1 MVIGVLARAL
11 LAIAAELAAL
21 RAGVAGIVR
30 GKKEAV
36 GAARAEGRAGNACEA
51 GRMTHLAAVVSLR
64 VVF

>member
-1 MVIGVLARAL
+1 LVIGVLARAL

-36 GAARAEGRAGNACEA
+36 GAARAEGRAGNACET
-51 GRMTHLAAVVSLR
+51 GRMAQLAAVVCPG